1 LLIDWDDPEKRI
13 AELQRQ
19 QADAN
24 AVPGPPPSRPVRGG
38 LMSTARSE
46 LTADDVHNVAFSTP
60 PTGRRGYE
68 EAEVEAFRRRLE
80 EHLRNPQAVD
90 GLTAAEVDSV
100 AFSKA
105 AMGKRGYDQHEVDAF
120 LDRVGQQLKRTNGL
134 FAPHLKPDVGP
145 EPGFPAA
152 TGGFRGHTSSRPE
165 RRGDRIATWMIAIF
179 FVGASLIPLGIGVHH
194 VYGYL
199 AGTPTTATIVGCRAS
214 IRSIHK
220 TCWAT
225 WDVDGE
231 SHTGTIEGGIGGHR
245 PGSSLDVHVRGSS
258 AYMATSGYLYFGV
271 AAGPSII
278 AVVMLFGLWRI
289 RQPGA
294 VAAPGRHSR
303 S

>member
-1 LLIDWDDPEKRI
+1 LLSDCDYPEKRI
-13 AELQRQ
+13 AEQEHQ
-19 QADAN
+19 QAA
-24 AVPGPPPSRPVRGG
+24 GQPPSRPVTGG
-38 LMSTARSE
+38 PMSTARSE
-46 LTADDVHNVAFSTP
+46 LTADVVHNVAFSTP
-60 PTGRRGYE
+60 PRGKRGYDVG
-68 EAEVEAFRRRLE
+68 EVEAFRWRLE
-80 EHLRNPQAVD
+80 EDLRNPQAVG

-120 LDRVGQQLKRTNGL
+120 LDRVVQQLKRTNGL
-134 FAPHLKPDVGP
+134 FEQHLKPDVGSQ
-145 EPGFPAA
+145 PGFPAA
-152 TGGFRGHTSSRPE
+152 TGGFRGHTGSRPE
-165 RRGDRIATWMIAIF
+165 RRRDRIATWLIVIILI
-179 FVGASLIPLGIGVHH
+179 GAPLVPLGIGVHH

-199 AGTPTTATIVGCRAS
+199 SGTPTTATIVGCRAS

-220 TCWAT
+220 TCKAT

-231 SHTGTIEGGIGGHR
+231 SHTGTIEGGIGGYR

-278 AVVMLFGLWRI
+278 AVVLLFGQWRL
-289 RQPGA
+289 RRPGA